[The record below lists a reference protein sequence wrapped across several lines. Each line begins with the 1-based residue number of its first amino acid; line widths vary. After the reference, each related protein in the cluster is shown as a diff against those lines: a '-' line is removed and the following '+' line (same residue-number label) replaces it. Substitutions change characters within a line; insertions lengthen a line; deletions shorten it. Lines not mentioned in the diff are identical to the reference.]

1 MYDDGKDDVVFAL
14 AGFYSPSVFLFLEVA
29 DNFDFFSGGGV
40 LEVDV
45 EDIEMVADFLEV
57 GGDAVVFDDACFFEF
72 CDSVFDDAVV
82 DGGFFADGV

>member
-14 AGFYSPSVFLFLEVA
+14 AGLYPPGVFPFLEVA
-29 DNFDFFSGGGV
+29 DNFDFFSRGGV

-45 EDIEMVADFLEV
+45 EEVEVVADFLEV
-57 GGDAVVFDDACFFEF
+57 WGDAVVFDDACFFEF